1 MNKRYIG
8 AVIYLIPTL
17 LIIVLGGNFL
27 RYGLMIMSLMGL
39 NEFYNALRKKNMNPF
54 GIIGYVSTIFYYY
67 YLGKSIEPVFLGFLV
82 MSVVMVLLVLPMLY
96 EKRTIVDSAVTLFG
110 ILYVSA
116 LISLIYLIGAKENG
130 VYLIWVIFISSWS
143 CDTMA
148 YFVGKNIGKIKIA
161 PRISPNKSLEGSIG
175 GFLSSTIAV
184 GIYGYI
190 IINFF
195 SININLFHFIMI
207 GLLCG
212 VLNQIGDLTASS
224 IKRNMDIKDF
234 SNLIPGH
241 GGILDRFDSIIFA
254 SAVVYYYIS
263 IIIGM

>member
-17 LIIVLGGNFL
+17 LIIVLGGNIL
-27 RYGLMIMSLMGL
+27 RYGLLIMSLMGL
-39 NEFYNALRKKNMNPF
+39 YEFYNAVRKKNIKPF
-54 GIIGYVSTIFYYY
+54 SIIGYVSSVLYYY
-67 YLGKSIEPVFLGFLV
+67 YLGKSTNMVFLGFLV
-82 MSVVMVLLVLPMLY
+82 MSVVMILLVLPMLY
-96 EKRTIVDSAVTLFG
+96 ENRTIIDSAVTLFG
-110 ILYVSA
+110 IFYVTA
-116 LISLIYLIGAKENG
+116 LISLIYLIGVKQNG

-148 YFVGKNIGKIKIA
+148 YFVGKNFGKKKIA
-161 PRISPNKSLEGSIG
+161 PRISPKKTLEGAIG
-175 GFLSSTIAV
+175 GFLASTIAT

-195 SININLFHFIMI
+195 NINMELFHFIII